1 MTHTSWKGGQD
12 GHNARLAFVGRR
24 VLAAYF
30 NLFLHSCTGSAL
42 PSTGH
47 TRFDEQHDYKAL
59 FERVMHTHQLG
70 EYVGGA
76 WKIEEVM
83 RWLPAN
89 VDHAADGPDA
99 VLRSTGLYKVRGVTV
114 EAAMGGI
121 YHQFGGAI
129 AQRVFH
135 TRILPHVSQPGL
147 GLPEAFRGRATE
159 LCEEMGGLDGSLL
172 LKGELLPPLPE
183 QPALLSA
190 STSASP

>member
-1 MTHTSWKGGQD
+1 MNFFFNLVRIS
-12 GHNARLAFVGRR
+12 GRR

-89 VDHAADGPDA
+89 V
-99 VLRSTGLYKVRGVTV
+99 RFS
-114 EAAMGGI
+114 
-121 YHQFGGAI
+121 FSF
-129 AQRVFH
+129 RVSYSC
-135 TRILPHVSQPGL
+135 L
-147 GLPEAFRGRATE
+147 
-159 LCEEMGGLDGSLL
+159 
-172 LKGELLPPLPE
+172 
-183 QPALLSA
+183 
-190 STSASP
+190 

>member
-1 MTHTSWKGGQD
+1 M
-12 GHNARLAFVGRR
+12 
-24 VLAAYF
+24 
-30 NLFLHSCTGSAL
+30 
-42 PSTGH
+42 
-47 TRFDEQHDYKAL
+47 
-59 FERVMHTHQLG
+59 
-70 EYVGGA
+70 
-76 WKIEEVM
+76 
-83 RWLPAN
+83 
-89 VDHAADGPDA
+89 DHAADGPDA

-121 YHQFGGAI
+121 YHQFVRFFPLPTCNPQLFFQGGAI